1 MYVMQR
7 KSDKPQIN
15 YLMWEQR
22 DRERGEAED
31 LARLRRR
38 YLKTAGEK
46 APDTAREN
54 LAVFYEKV
62 LLAFYMN

>member
-31 LARLRRR
+31 LARL
-38 YLKTAGEK
+38 
-46 APDTAREN
+46 
-54 LAVFYEKV
+54 
-62 LLAFYMN
+62 